1 MRRRARQD
9 ITSAVAYYRSVGKI
23 VRIGSKKHK
32 AQVVDITARR
42 REVEAPREVHRRP
55 RRAPRRLPGIP
66 GQATEYL
73 TPSDHA
79 TSRARLMTPTRRRA
93 SARKAA
99 RARCAK
105 PKKG

>member
-1 MRRRARQD
+1 VRRRARQD
-9 ITSAVAYYRSVGKI
+9 ITSAVAYYRSVGNI

-42 REVEAPREVHRRP
+42 REVEALVKFIDAHGGR
-55 RRAPRRLPGIP
+55 PRRLPGIP

-73 TPSDHA
+73 TSSDHA

-93 SARKAA
+93 SARK